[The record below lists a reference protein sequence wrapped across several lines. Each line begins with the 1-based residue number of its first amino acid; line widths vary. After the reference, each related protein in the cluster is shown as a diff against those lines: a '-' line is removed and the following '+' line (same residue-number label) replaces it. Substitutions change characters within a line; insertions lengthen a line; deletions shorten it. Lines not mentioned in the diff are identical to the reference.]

1 MESKDTPSGLLRID
15 AATPV
20 VLHLLMPMINAF
32 RLRYPDITISLISS
46 ETYINLIERKVDIAI
61 RAGNLTDSSLRTR
74 LPFTSYRKIVAS
86 PRYLQ
91 QFGVPQNIEQLKQH
105 ICLGLTEPD
114 SLNTWPISDKSGQLH
129 MITSS
134 LSSNSG

>member
-61 RAGNLTDSSLRTR
+61 RAGN
-74 LPFTSYRKIVAS
+74 YI
-86 PRYLQ
+86 
-91 QFGVPQNIEQLKQH
+91 
-105 ICLGLTEPD
+105 
-114 SLNTWPISDKSGQLH
+114 
-129 MITSS
+129 
-134 LSSNSG
+134 